1 MVSLK
6 AVHGPTGK
14 LSPQDWMTAPAT
26 KAVIKALTAGGS
38 EVRFVGGCV
47 RDALAHRPVQDV
59 DLATPDAPEK
69 VMKLL
74 AAAGIKAIPTGIGH
88 GSVTAMVGE
97 QKFEI
102 TTLRRDVETDGRHA
116 KVAFTDDWMADAE
129 RRDFTINALSA
140 TIDGDVYDMHDGIAD
155 LAHGRIRFVG
165 LAKARIGEDV
175 LRLLRYFRFFG
186 AYGRPPADPDAIAA
200 CRSEASKLST
210 LSAERV
216 RDELLK
222 IMMVPNPADV
232 AVMMRGLGIFAHI
245 LPEAGDVGRLRMLVW
260 LETRAIRIDS
270 VQPEPLRRL
279 AALLGTDG
287 AGAEVA
293 ARRLKLSNRDT
304 LHLVTLVA
312 PPADIG
318 PNLEEAALRRAL
330 HRLGPVTVRDL
341 ALLAWAAELAIT
353 PRIPATRTQKWI
365 HILQACDNWKSA
377 VFPLTGIDVMMALG
391 LPEGPRVGELLAAV
405 EAWWEDG
412 DYQASRDDCLNKLKA
427 LAVAGR

>member
-14 LSPQDWMTAPAT
+14 LSPQDWMTAPET
-26 KAVIKALTAGGS
+26 KAVVAALRAGGQ

-47 RDALAHRPVQDV
+47 RDALAHRPVKDV
-59 DLATPDAPEK
+59 DLATPDKPEA
-69 VMKLL
+69 VMRLL
-74 AAAGIKAIPTGIGH
+74 AAAGIRTIPTGIEH
-88 GSVTAMVGE
+88 GSVTALVGDR
-97 QKFEI
+97 KFEI

-116 KVAFTDDWMADAE
+116 RVAYTDDWAADAD

-140 TIDGDVYDMHDGIAD
+140 TPDGDVYDLNDGIAD

-165 LAKARIGEDV
+165 IAKRRIGEDV

-186 AYGRPPADPDAIAA
+186 DYGRPPADADAIAA

-210 LSAERV
+210 LSGERV

-222 IMMVPNPADV
+222 ILMVPSPADV
-232 AVMMRGLGIFAHI
+232 AVMMRGLGVFAHI
-245 LPEAGDVGRLRMLVW
+245 LPEAGDVGRLRMLSW
-260 LETRAIRIDS
+260 LETRAIKIDS
-270 VQPEPLRRL
+270 VQPDALRRL
-279 AALLGTDG
+279 AALIGTDG

-293 ARRLKLSNRDT
+293 ARRLRLSNRDM

-318 PNLEEAALRRAL
+318 PNLDAVALRRAL
-330 HRLGPVTVRDL
+330 HRLGAATVRDL
-341 ALLAWAAELAIT
+341 ALLAWAGELAIT
-353 PRIPATRTQKWI
+353 PRIPAARTQKWI
-365 HILQACDNWKSA
+365 GILEACDAWRGA
-377 VFPLTGIDVMMALG
+377 TFPLTGADVMTALAI
-391 LPEGPRVGELLAAV
+391 PEGPRVGELLGAV

-412 DYQASRDDCLNKLKA
+412 DYQASREQCLAKLRA
-427 LAVAGR
+427 LAGKA